1 MDKVLVLP
9 DRHNPFQ
16 MWMMGACISTGL
28 VRLLETPNQ
37 EGVTAMLPHYVLVV
51 WYLFLLLG
59 GVIGLLS
66 MLTRDVVSGFLIER
80 SAMWLLAS
88 ATVFYVVAYIATM
101 GLSGSISLIFVGAF
115 GAACVA
121 RGWKIGRGLR
131 SVTKG

>member
-1 MDKVLVLP
+1 MDKILVLP

-16 MWMMGACISTGL
+16 MWMMAACVFTGL
-28 VRLLETPNQ
+28 ARLLETPDQ
-37 EGVTAMLPHYVLVV
+37 EGVAAMLPHYVLVV

-80 SAMWLLAS
+80 SAMWLLTS
-88 ATVFYVVAYIATM
+88 ATAFYVVAYIATM
-101 GLSGSISLIFVGAF
+101 GLTGSISLVFVSAF
-115 GAACVA
+115 GVACLV

-131 SVTKG
+131 SVSKS